1 MVLDT
6 IGGVGMGMFDALNSL
21 RKAIESSGDKLQKAS
36 LALGKTFDQTN
47 AEITPAMEGLQGSL
61 DQRLGASMAGLQA
74 GLQGNTAGV
83 AKLINQQQLTGTAFG
98 NTANAMA
105 ALSQTLNI
113 SNEDINGLS
122 TRLLETAGTYSV
134 STDKL
139 VNAVDAL
146 KDTFPTQQLA
156 GMGVQ
161 VTEAMAGLTARM
173 PAMAG
178 QVASVMKMILDP
190 SLKTEANLARLGIA
204 GVRERLAGA
213 KDAKAAESILVSAI
227 RTAGGNITDFVS
239 GDFFASIGIATNVF
253 GENAAAMAAINAQL
267 DKRIRNE
274 EATTGFGDTIET
286 IKANILVPLQR
297 ILQLDFYP
305 AIKDISF
312 VLAGIGERFAGA
324 LAKWI
329 GKLDISEK
337 GINTFTD
344 SIVNGVGKLA
354 MGLQDVVNFFI
365 DLANTTLPKM
375 KAAFGSFLLFADKYT
390 PGVDLIT
397 PDMVG
402 MSEADKFS
410 MSHTWVQRQRYPELD
425 RNYDEAHRKFE
436 ELKATMGVAV
446 MGTTGHAT
454 FGQTAV
460 DMLAGLRSDSTTGLG
475 YQRRIAE
482 ATEAVND
489 KTLDPFGDTADSYLS
504 NTAMQMQNIMGAIL
518 GQTQQEM
525 MEETNAILMSMLHT
539 GGGTALNGS
548 YSTPNNF

>member
-122 TRLLETAGTYSV
+122 TRLIETAGTYSV

-213 KDAKAAESILVSAI
+213 KDAKSAEAILVGAI

-239 GDFFASIGIATNVF
+239 GDFFASIGIATSVF

-267 DKRIRNE
+267 EKRIKNE
-274 EATTGFGDTIET
+274 EATTDFGDTIET

-312 VLAGIGERFAGA
+312 VLSGIGERFAGA

-329 GKLDISEK
+329 GKLDISQK

-365 DLANTTLPKM
+365 DLANTTFPKI
-375 KAAFGSFLLFADKYT
+375 KAAFGSFLKFIDKMT
-390 PGVDLIT
+390 PGIQIIT
-397 PDMVG
+397 PG
-402 MSEADKFS
+402 MAGLSQHEQAILKDEPHSMQGQILALEFKKFKEA
-410 MSHTWVQRQRYPELD
+410 L
-425 RNYDEAHRKFE
+425 
-436 ELKATMGVAV
+436 GVAV
-446 MGTTGHAT
+446 MGTTEHAT
-454 FGQTAV
+454 FGLTAV
-460 DMLAGLRSDSTTGLG
+460 DMLADLRSDSTTGLG